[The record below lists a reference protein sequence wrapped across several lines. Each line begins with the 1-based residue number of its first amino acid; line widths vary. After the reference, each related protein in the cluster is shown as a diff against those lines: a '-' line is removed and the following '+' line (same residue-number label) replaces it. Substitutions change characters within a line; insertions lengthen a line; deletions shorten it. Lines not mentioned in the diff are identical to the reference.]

1 MDELYKLFGIPP
13 SMKNITILIK
23 VLFRM
28 VFANA
33 FASQLQADQTEVEYS
48 SRQEVN
54 FSWANEIYTKTIDSI
69 VTLHQVGEH
78 GQIHG
83 MGTGFFIEKNLIA
96 TCYHVVGDSHHIQ
109 ATLSDNTVIS
119 ILGVESA
126 DKSMDVAILRTE
138 ACDVLPLSLVKA
150 KPTVGQPIL
159 AIGNPK
165 GLRGSVTPGVISGNR
180 IIDGRDML
188 QVAVPIEKGN
198 SGGPIVNAN
207 GCVFGMLT
215 YKSALTRNLGFAIPS
230 LNIDEIKNNNRY
242 LSIKDWLGVSAINGD
257 LWLPT
262 TKNTWQKKDNS
273 LETNC
278 TGESISGRSICWKLN
293 EDLSGSIHSRV
304 WLNFDDQT
312 GGAGMAFKFEKD
324 QSDYGVFVSEGKLW
338 LVCFNTEKVKDWKIL
353 ADSSAFGWK
362 RDAWNQLAINR
373 KFNQITCSI
382 NGLAILT
389 YNLNKRTNFSDSGL
403 LKLGKAHV
411 AFRALRLTKFDHMPS
426 VYDYSEETGNVDI
439 DDLVQMEDTF
449 KMEMY
454 SSKLTD
460 DLKKLEAKTEFVKI
474 KKIINNLEKL
484 FSKPDLDIFE
494 ACVLS
499 AHAKNPNAPA
509 KLIRTMWSDVLFD
522 ILVLT
527 NKPSSVEEKIAI
539 AEQYFSEILRW
550 NTVGNSQ
557 VNVSHNSVID
567 VWESREISRLLKK
580 LLLFHIIQNSNNFVE
595 NDILLD
601 TGSAINSFLISIN
614 PNVRVS
620 LYKLAETLLNQKLTR
635 FDEISI
641 LCLDFFISQ
650 NYKKIQHLFY
660 RGWIKISRNDNEE
673 GFADWAIVKEMT
685 DEATISELVTHALEF
700 NHLGNYSWMSG
711 IN

>member
-1 MDELYKLFGIPP
+1 MNHYKLFGIQRL
-13 SMKNITILIK
+13 MKIITFLINN
-23 VLFRM
+23 LFRI

-33 FASQLQADQTEVEYS
+33 FVFQLQADQTEVEYS

-54 FSWANEIYTKTIDSI
+54 FSWANAIYTKTVGSI

-109 ATLSDNTVIS
+109 ATLSDNTVIP

-126 DKSMDVAILRTE
+126 DKLLDVAILRTE
-138 ACDVLPLSLVKA
+138 VCDVLPLSLTKE
-150 KPTVGQPIL
+150 KPPIGQPIL

-207 GCVFGMLT
+207 GSVFGMLT

-230 LNIDEIKNNNRY
+230 SNIDEIKNNHKY
-242 LSIKDWLGVSAINGD
+242 LTIEDWLGVSAISRE

-262 TKNTWQKKDNS
+262 TTNTWQKKHNN

-293 EDLSGSIHSRV
+293 EDLSGSIQSKV

-312 GGAGMAFKFEKD
+312 GGAGLAFKFETD
-324 QSDYGVFVSEGKLW
+324 QSEYGVFVSECKLW
-338 LVCFNTEKVKDWKIL
+338 LVCFETERVKDWKVL
-353 ADSSAFGWK
+353 ANSSAFGW
-362 RDAWNQLAINR
+362 RRNEWNQLAINR
-373 KFNQITCSI
+373 KFNQIACSI
-382 NGLAILT
+382 NGVAILS
-389 YNLNKRTNFSDSGL
+389 YNLNKQTNLSGLGL

-411 AFRALRLTKFDHMPS
+411 SFRALRLSEFDDMPS
-426 VYDYSEETGNVDI
+426 VYDYSEATGNADI
-439 DDLVQMEDTF
+439 DDLMQLEDAF
-449 KMEMY
+449 KMEVY
-454 SSKLTD
+454 SSKLSE
-460 DLKKLEAKTEFVKI
+460 DLKKLEIKTKFVKI
-474 KKIINNLEKL
+474 KKIINDLEKL

-499 AHAKNPNAPA
+499 AHANNPNAPA
-509 KLIRTMWSDVLFD
+509 KLIRAMWHDVLSD

-527 NKPSSVEEKIAI
+527 NKPSSVEDKIALSN
-539 AEQYFSEILRW
+539 QYFSEILRW
-550 NTVGNSQ
+550 NTVANSQ
-557 VNVSHNSVID
+557 VSFSHNSVID
-567 VWESREISRLLKK
+567 VWESREISRLLKN
-580 LLLFHIIQNSNNFVE
+580 LLLYHIIENSNNFVE

-601 TGSAINSFLISIN
+601 TDLAINSILVSIN
-614 PNVRVS
+614 PNIRQS
-620 LYKLAETLLNQKLTR
+620 LHKLAETLLNQNVTR

-650 NYKKIQHLFY
+650 NYKKIQNLFY
-660 RGWIKISRNDNEE
+660 RGWIKIARNDDEE
-673 GFADWAIVKEMT
+673 GFADWAIVKGMT
-685 DEATISELVTHALEF
+685 DEATITELVTHALEF
-700 NHLGNYSWMSG
+700 NHFTNYSWMRG
-711 IN
+711 LN